1 MNLATSRRC
10 FLACL
15 AALLVSAGGCSAL
28 SETPRTEAAD
38 AGGRVLHLAI
48 VPRQLPDGS
57 DPAEQVARLLK
68 EVAARA
74 GGYTYIEGVKGGWIP
89 PGEQQ
94 VVTESNDL
102 LLVEGPPELARFL
115 KEALRDDFAQEYPFV
130 VSLPVRP
137 APMAQS
143 ASTGTVEPEVNPS
156 D

>member
-1 MNLATSRRC
+1 MNAATSRRW

-48 VPRQLPDGS
+48 VPRQLPDGG

-115 KEALRDDFAQEYPFV
+115 RKALRDDFAQQYPFV
-130 VSLPVRP
+130 VSLPVRA
-137 APMAQS
+137 APMVQS
-143 ASTGTVEPEVNPS
+143 ASTGAVESEMNPS
-156 D
+156 N